1 MLALSKSPDQYQKLR
16 NNPDLITNMVAEIIR
31 WQTPVIH
38 MRRTALEDYE
48 LGGQL
53 IKKGDKVVMW
63 HLYGNRDQ
71 AVFDDPDKLTIG
83 HPHARADA
91 AFGLG
96 VQRCSGNRLAERQLR
111 ILMGRDYG
119 ALA

>member
-1 MLALSKSPDQYQKLR
+1 ML
-16 NNPDLITNMVAEIIR
+16 AEIIR

-38 MRRTALEDYE
+38 MRRTLS
-48 LGGQL
+48 
-53 IKKGDKVVMW
+53 
-63 HLYGNRDQ
+63 GNHDQ
-71 AVFDDPDKLTIG
+71 AVFDDPDQLAID
-83 HPHARADA
+83 HPHTRADA

>member
-16 NNPDLITNMVAEIIR
+16 NNPDLVSDMVAETAR

-38 MRRTALEDYE
+38 MRRTLS
-48 LGGQL
+48 
-53 IKKGDKVVMW
+53 
-63 HLYGNRDQ
+63 GNHDQ
-71 AVFDDPDKLTIG
+71 AVFDDPDKLTLG

>member
-16 NNPDLITNMVAEIIR
+16 NNPDLVSDMVAETAR

-38 MRRTALEDYE
+38 IRRTALEDYE

-63 HLYGNRDQ
+63 YLSGNRDQ
-71 AVFDDPDKLTIG
+71 AVFDDPDQLIIDR
-83 HPHARADA
+83 PNARAHV
-91 AFGLG
+91 AFGFG
-96 VQRCSGNRLAERQLR
+96 VH
-111 ILMGRDYG
+111 
-119 ALA
+119 